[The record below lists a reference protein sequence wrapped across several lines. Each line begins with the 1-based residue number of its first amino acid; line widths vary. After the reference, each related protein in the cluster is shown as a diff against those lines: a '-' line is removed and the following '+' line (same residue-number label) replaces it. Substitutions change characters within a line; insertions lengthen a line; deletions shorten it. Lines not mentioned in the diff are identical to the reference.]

1 MILSLPRN
9 LQGVIFL
16 KNNMSVKK
24 SMRILVVDD
33 DEDIIE
39 LLKYNLEK
47 QNFIV
52 KTLLNSNKA
61 VIAACNFNPD
71 LIILDI
77 MMPHPNGIEICRT
90 LRNMKRFESTYIF
103 FLTAKSE
110 NYYKQAVLNTGGDDF
125 IEKVIGLRALTYKIN
140 SVLKNKFTIRKSVPE
155 ITIGALTINRR
166 SGTVCVNQNH
176 ISLSRQE
183 FELIFFFAQNPDK
196 NISAADL
203 INNLW
208 GSELYLSDSSIDIF
222 IRNLKIKMGMDIIQG
237 FSGNHYRL
245 SI

>member
-1 MILSLPRN
+1 
-9 LQGVIFL
+9 
-16 KNNMSVKK
+16 MSVKK
-24 SMRILVVDD
+24 SMRILLVDD
-33 DEDIIE
+33 DEDIID

-47 QNFIV
+47 QSFNV
-52 KTLLNSNKA
+52 RGLMNSKKA
-61 VIAACNFNPD
+61 VMAAIDFDPD

-90 LRNMKRFESTYIF
+90 LRQMKRFENTYIF

-110 NYYKQAVLNTGGDDF
+110 NYYKQAVMNTGGDDF

-140 SVLKNKFTIRKSVPE
+140 SVLKKNFTIRKSIPE
-155 ITIGALTINRR
+155 LTVGSLKINRR
-166 SGTVCVNQNH
+166 SGTVCINQH
-176 ISLSRQE
+176 VISLNKQE
-183 FELIFFFAQNPDK
+183 FELIFFFAQNPGK
-196 NISAADL
+196 TISANDL

-222 IRNLKIKMGMDIIQG
+222 IRNLQAKMGLDIIQG
-237 FSGNHYRL
+237 FSGNQYRL